1 MGWRKFF
8 IMTLSSGL
16 VAVARGRARGRGVGP
31 SSVLLACEGERT
43 QFLLRSK
50 G

>member
-16 VAVARGRARGRGVGP
+16 VAVTRGRARGVGP

>member
-8 IMTLSSGL
+8 IMTLSLGL
-16 VAVARGRARGRGVGP
+16 VAVARGRGVGP

>member
-8 IMTLSSGL
+8 IMTLSLGL
-16 VAVARGRARGRGVGP
+16 VAVARARGRGVGP